1 MQGNMIRLGAFDFV
15 LRLVRC
21 GVMSMPLVVQ
31 VLRMDLDNPATDMSG
46 LGIPNH
52 VIADFESFG
61 HLMLPTRDGAERFN
75 LASGSPVPPY
85 PGRPSMVQ
93 GPRA

>member
-1 MQGNMIRLGAFDFV
+1 MQGNMIRLVAFDFV

-31 VLRMDLDNPATDMSG
+31 VRRMDLDNPATDMSG

-75 LASGSPVPPY
+75 LASGSPVPY
-85 PGRPSMVQ
+85 PGTPSMVQ